1 MKQILLALGFLVYA
15 TSAFASN
22 GARIY
27 NNQNQV
33 PPAGSNTVLT
43 FNSEHW
49 DDQGYHDPLL
59 NPSRITIPMS
69 GRYTVFGNFCWSSS
83 SSYEMSLVQ
92 FRVNGTSIIAR
103 DQREI
108 DTINSCTNLSTVWTF
123 TQGDY
128 IEVIVWHNLITGRS
142 IYYGP
147 SYSPE
152 FGVELIP

>member
-1 MKQILLALGFLVYA
+1 MKRFLLVLGFLLCASVA
-15 TSAFASN
+15 SAAN
-22 GARIY
+22 GARVY

-33 PPAGSNTVLT
+33 PPAGSSTALI

-49 DDQGYHDPLL
+49 DDGSYHDPAI
-59 NPSRITIPMS
+59 NPSRITIPVA
-69 GRYTVFGNFCWSSS
+69 GRYAVFGNFCWSTSTA
-83 SSYEMSLVQ
+83 YEMSLVQ
-92 FRVNGTSIIAR
+92 FRINGTSIIAR

-108 DTINSCTNLSTVWTF
+108 DPTNSCTNINTTWTF
-123 TQGDY
+123 NAGDY
-128 IEVIVWHNLITGRS
+128 IEVLVWHNLITGRS